1 MNHTPIKSRL
11 FQFFSTTLWDLEPEA
26 FAGFRRHALKYL
38 QITALVIKDFRDDQC
53 MLRASA
59 LTFTTILSLV
69 PFFAL
74 TFAVLKGFG
83 VQNKIEPLILDQV
96 AAGSHEIVDR
106 IITYINNTN
115 MTSMGAIGLV
125 TLVIT
130 VISVLGNIEE
140 AFNVIWGVKE
150 TRSIYRKFSDYLSVV
165 ITAPLLFLA
174 AISITTTLQSQTI
187 IKWLVETSYL
197 GDALLFFFRL
207 VPYLIIWLALVF
219 LYIFIPNTRVRF
231 KSALVGGVLAGTV
244 WQLAQWGYIHFQVG
258 VGKYNAIYGTLAL
271 LPVFMVWIYTSW
283 LIVLFGVEVVY
294 AHQNIRTF
302 RRELH
307 NPSFSHSQKELLCL
321 AILQNIAIAF
331 HFERNPWTAEQ
342 LAENLGIPVRVVL
355 ELLSFLL
362 ESGYI
367 RATANENPTY
377 FPARELD
384 RIVVEDVLET
394 LKNHGDNCK
403 LTRITEGELRL
414 QKILTRLD
422 SGMAASLKGM
432 TLKDLVAGAP
442 PAGNS
447 SGGADESPPDRLLP
461 APSLTKKND

>member
-1 MNHTPIKSRL
+1 MDHTPIKSRL
-11 FQFFSTTLWDLEPEA
+11 YRFFSTTLWDLEPEA

-125 TLVIT
+125 TLIIT

-197 GDALLFFFRL
+197 GDAFLFFFRL

-321 AILQNIAIAF
+321 AILQNIAITF
-331 HFERNPWTAEQ
+331 HFERNPWTAEH
-342 LAENLGIPVRVVL
+342 LAENLGIPVRVVG
-355 ELLSFLL
+355 ELLSFLM
-362 ESGYI
+362 ENGYI
-367 RATANENPTY
+367 RATANEYPTY

-384 RIVVEDVLET
+384 RIVVENVLES

-403 LTRITEGELRL
+403 LTRITKEELRL

-422 SGMAASLKGM
+422 TGMAASLKGM
-432 TLKDLVAGAP
+432 TLKDLVAGSL

-447 SGGADESPPDRLLP
+447 SGGSDDSPPDRLLV
-461 APSLTKKND
+461 APSLTKKRD

>member
-307 NPSFSHSQKELLCL
+307 NLSFSHSQKELLCL

-331 HFERNPWTAEQ
+331 HFERNPWTTEH
-342 LAENLGIPVRVVL
+342 LAENLGIPVRVVG
-355 ELLSFLL
+355 ELLSFLM
-362 ESGYI
+362 ENGYI
-367 RATANENPTY
+367 RATANEYPTY
-377 FPARELD
+377 LPARELD
-384 RIVVEDVLET
+384 RIVVENVLET

-403 LTRITEGELRL
+403 LTRITKEELHL

-432 TLKDLVAGAP
+432 TLKDLVAGSP

-447 SGGADESPPDRLLP
+447 SGGADDSPPDRLLP